1 MAQQDPSLLEENLRN
16 LREDSLTLIALF
28 NGVVGVL
35 WFFWVGWPG
44 ADHFTLI
51 SAWIGMILLLGSVI
65 GSLVLQ
71 ERDLSLAAH
80 VLVWGFLASTVCA
93 VLTFTDPGFIYLL
106 ILPILFAS
114 VLLRTSSLVLVALVT
129 AGFTLV
135 ISLIRHGTVFSSPS
149 PSPLIFLLRLFVQSL
164 SGDVALPVVIIGFV
178 AASTWLSTQTLQTTL
193 RWVWSGYERARRNEE
208 VARQRQAELARAL
221 KALDEATYR
230 WKRAN
235 YMMTLARDQ
244 AEEARRVKQ
253 QFAQTISH
261 ELRTPLNLIV
271 GFIEVMVQSPE
282 YYGTPLPPSY
292 MRDLSIV
299 YRNACHLQSLV
310 NDVLDLARIEAAQLG
325 LVPEETDVAGLVRDV
340 VNTARNLVEARGLD
354 LQVEIAP
361 ELPHLFLD
369 PTRIRQVLFNLLNN
383 AARFTDEGHVRVRV
397 WPRDED
403 VIFSVADTG
412 RGIAPEDLERIF
424 EEFQQVDGSTRRPR
438 EGAGL
443 GLAISRRF
451 VELHNGH
458 IWVESVLGEG
468 STFYFSLPVEH
479 EHLDITPESPMLVSE
494 TAPARPSD
502 SLILAVTRSP
512 STATL
517 LNRYIHGY
525 RAAIVRDLANARRA
539 MRQLMPQAVVID
551 TTSEA
556 AAPEDLQE
564 LATQW
569 GRPRVPF
576 VACPFPGEEAMRQRL
591 NVDGYLIKPITA
603 SNLEDMLNRLGT
615 EIESLLIVDDDAD
628 FVRLVNRML
637 AVSLRQY
644 QVSSAYSGQ
653 EALALLQ
660 SRQPDAVLLDLMLPD
675 IPGAE
680 VVTRIRE
687 LPGGED
693 LPIIIVSAQDEMDSP
708 RLIEGT
714 MLITKA
720 EGLMPGEAV
729 RWIQEVLDT
738 ATQAQKEPGEELEDL
753 EAAP

>member
-1 MAQQDPSLLEENLRN
+1 
-16 LREDSLTLIALF
+16 
-28 NGVVGVL
+28 
-35 WFFWVGWPG
+35 
-44 ADHFTLI
+44 
-51 SAWIGMILLLGSVI
+51 
-65 GSLVLQ
+65 
-71 ERDLSLAAH
+71 
-80 VLVWGFLASTVCA
+80 
-93 VLTFTDPGFIYLL
+93 
-106 ILPILFAS
+106 
-114 VLLRTSSLVLVALVT
+114 
-129 AGFTLV
+129 
-135 ISLIRHGTVFSSPS
+135 
-149 PSPLIFLLRLFVQSL
+149 
-164 SGDVALPVVIIGFV
+164 
-178 AASTWLSTQTLQTTL
+178 
-193 RWVWSGYERARRNEE
+193 
-208 VARQRQAELARAL
+208 
-221 KALDEATYR
+221 
-230 WKRAN
+230 
-235 YMMTLARDQ
+235 
-244 AEEARRVKQ
+244 
-253 QFAQTISH
+253 
-261 ELRTPLNLIV
+261 
-271 GFIEVMVQSPE
+271 
-282 YYGTPLPPSY
+282 

>member
-1 MAQQDPSLLEENLRN
+1 
-16 LREDSLTLIALF
+16 
-28 NGVVGVL
+28 
-35 WFFWVGWPG
+35 
-44 ADHFTLI
+44 
-51 SAWIGMILLLGSVI
+51 
-65 GSLVLQ
+65 
-71 ERDLSLAAH
+71 
-80 VLVWGFLASTVCA
+80 
-93 VLTFTDPGFIYLL
+93 
-106 ILPILFAS
+106 
-114 VLLRTSSLVLVALVT
+114 
-129 AGFTLV
+129 
-135 ISLIRHGTVFSSPS
+135 
-149 PSPLIFLLRLFVQSL
+149 
-164 SGDVALPVVIIGFV
+164 
-178 AASTWLSTQTLQTTL
+178 
-193 RWVWSGYERARRNEE
+193 
-208 VARQRQAELARAL
+208 
-221 KALDEATYR
+221 
-230 WKRAN
+230 
-235 YMMTLARDQ
+235 
-244 AEEARRVKQ
+244 
-253 QFAQTISH
+253 
-261 ELRTPLNLIV
+261 
-271 GFIEVMVQSPE
+271 
-282 YYGTPLPPSY
+282 
-292 MRDLSIV
+292 
-299 YRNACHLQSLV
+299 
-310 NDVLDLARIEAAQLG
+310 
-325 LVPEETDVAGLVRDV
+325 
-340 VNTARNLVEARGLD
+340 
-354 LQVEIAP
+354 
-361 ELPHLFLD
+361 
-369 PTRIRQVLFNLLNN
+369 
-383 AARFTDEGHVRVRV
+383 VRV

-738 ATQAQKEPGEELEDL
+738 ATQAQDEPGVGVEGLEEAL
-753 EAAP
+753 